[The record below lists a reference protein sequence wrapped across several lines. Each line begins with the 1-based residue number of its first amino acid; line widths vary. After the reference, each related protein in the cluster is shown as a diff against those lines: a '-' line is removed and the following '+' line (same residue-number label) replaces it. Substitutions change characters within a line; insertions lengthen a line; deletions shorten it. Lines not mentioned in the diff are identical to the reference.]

1 MSSHMPAICQELDRL
16 GVTNI
21 DLYLSHL
28 HVDHVG
34 GSRQDWLYGL
44 KYLYD
49 YGIQIDTLYLPARL
63 LHRNPP
69 AMHRSMKLCV
79 ILWISIWA
87 EGTPWYICRRGLV
100 FESGMLWQM

>member
-1 MSSHMPAICQELDRL
+1 MLQQVMTNPEYRL
-16 GVTNI
+16 I
-21 DLYLSHL
+21 LCI
-28 HVDHVG
+28 
-34 GSRQDWLYGL
+34 SR
-44 KYLYD
+44 
-49 YGIQIDTLYLPARL
+49 TRL